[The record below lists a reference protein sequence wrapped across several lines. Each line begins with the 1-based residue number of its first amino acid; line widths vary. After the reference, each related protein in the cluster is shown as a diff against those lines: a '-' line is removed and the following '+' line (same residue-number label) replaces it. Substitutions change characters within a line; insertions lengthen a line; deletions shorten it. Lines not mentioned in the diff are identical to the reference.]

1 MRDRFMCLSHNDMV
15 LNVSSE
21 GPTELFTFKG
31 QECSSVLLI
40 EHLYSEMVNSLR
52 LFLLLRRDLT

>member
-40 EHLYSEMVNSLR
+40 EHLYSENGK
-52 LFLLLRRDLT
+52 FLKAVFIA